1 MMIAA
6 VGCFA
11 LMDAIL
17 KQLAQT
23 YGPMQVAFLRAA
35 ASLPLV
41 LIVLGFTGRF
51 RDLKPVRWSLHLL
64 RGVLG
69 VAMLWLFV
77 YAVRVLSLADAYSIY
92 LSAPLLITALSVP
105 LLGERVSPAQWVAIC
120 VGLAGVLVML
130 NPSAAGLATAGGLAA
145 FASAVAYALNAM
157 SIRVLARTD
166 TAASMIFWTMAII
179 AVLAGMASV
188 PSWTPLRGESWP
200 WIVALGLT
208 GTAGQYFITQ
218 AFRLAPAS
226 VVAPFE
232 YTALL
237 WGIGLDWI
245 LWQVLPES
253 RLFAGASLVIA
264 SGLFLIARQ
273 RTRS

>member
-11 LMDAIL
+11 LMDAIM

-23 YGPMQVAFLRAA
+23 YGPMQIAFLRAVM
-35 ASLPLV
+35 SLPLI
-41 LIVLGFTGRF
+41 LAALGLTGRF
-51 RDLKPVRWSLHLL
+51 RDLRPVRWSLHLM

-69 VAMLWLFV
+69 VGMLWMFV

-105 LLGERVSPAQWVAIC
+105 LLGERVSAIQWIAIC

-130 NPSAAGLATAGGLAA
+130 DPSASGLATAGGLAA
-145 FASAVAYALNAM
+145 FASAVAYALSAI

-166 TAASMIFWTMAII
+166 TAASMVFWTMVIVAI
-179 AVLAGMASV
+179 LAGLAGFASWK
-188 PSWTPLRGESWP
+188 PIHAASWP
-200 WIVALGLT
+200 WIVALGIT
-208 GTAGQYFITQ
+208 GTGGQYFITQ

-237 WGIGLDWI
+237 WAFGLDWI

-253 RLFAGASLVIA
+253 RTFAGASLVIA
-264 SGLFLIARQ
+264 SGLYLIARQ
-273 RTRS
+273 RQA